1 MPAAV
6 QRIGLTG
13 GIGSG
18 KSTVARVLRQ
28 LGAAVV
34 DADAIS
40 RQLTAVG
47 GGAIAAISRQLGSDL
62 IGPDGAMNR
71 DAVRALVFREPGA
84 RLQLEAIVH
93 PLINEE
99 TARQDAAAVA
109 SGQRCVVY
117 DIPLLVESPRWR
129 GRLDRVLVVDC
140 LPSTQIDRVMA
151 RELTRPGWSRS
162 AVEQVMAVQASRA
175 QRLAAADICVYNDE
189 VSLDGLTQILGQMAT
204 GFGL

>member
-62 IGPDGAMNR
+62 IGPDGAMSR
-71 DAVRALVFREPGA
+71 EAVRALVFREPGA

-109 SGQRCVVY
+109 SGKRCVVY

-175 QRLAAADICVYNDE
+175 QRLAAADICVYNDG

>member
-1 MPAAV
+1 MAIAV
-6 QRIGLTG
+6 QRVGLTG

-18 KSTVARVLRQ
+18 KSTVALILQRM
-28 LGAAVV
+28 GAVVV

-47 GGAIAAISRQLGSDL
+47 GAAIPAISLQLGTKL

-71 DAVRALVFREPGA
+71 NVVRALVFRDPNI
-84 RLQLEAIVH
+84 RLQLESIIH
-93 PLINEE
+93 PLVSQE
-99 TARQDAAAVA
+99 TARQDAAAIA
-109 SGQRCVVY
+109 SGRRCVVY

-151 RELTRPGWSRS
+151 REVARPEWSKS

-175 QRLAAADICVYNDE
+175 QRLAAADICVYNDG
-189 VSLDGLTQILGQMAT
+189 VSLDGLAQILEQLAI

>member
-40 RQLTAVG
+40 RQLTAAG

-109 SGQRCVVY
+109 SGKHCVVY

-129 GRLDRVLVVDC
+129 GRLDRVVVVDC

-151 RELTRPGWSRS
+151 RELARPGWSRS

-175 QRLAAADICVYNDE
+175 QRLAAADICVYNDG

>member
-18 KSTVARVLRQ
+18 KSTVAKILQQ
-28 LGAAVV
+28 LGAVVV

-40 RQLTAVG
+40 RQLTAA
-47 GGAIAAISRQLGSDL
+47 GGAAIPAISQQLGVEL
-62 IGPDGAMNR
+62 IGSDGAMNR
-71 DAVRALVFREPGA
+71 DAVRALVFRDPGI
-84 RLQLEAIVH
+84 RLKLEGIIH
-93 PLINEE
+93 PLVSEE
-99 TARQDAAAVA
+99 TTRQDAAAVA
-109 SGQRCVVY
+109 SGRRCVVY
-117 DIPLLVESPRWR
+117 DIPLLVESLRWR

-151 RELTRPGWSRS
+151 REVARPGWSRP
-162 AVEQVMAVQASRA
+162 AVEQVMAAQASRG
-175 QRLAAADICVYNDE
+175 QRLAAADICVYNE
-189 VSLDGLTQILGQMAT
+189 GVSLDGLTQILRQLAK

>member
-1 MPAAV
+1 MPRSV

-18 KSTVARVLRQ
+18 KSTVAGILQQ
-28 LGAAVV
+28 LGAVVV

-47 GGAIAAISRQLGSDL
+47 GAAIPAISLQLGTES

-71 DAVRALVFREPGA
+71 DAVRALVFRDPGI
-84 RLQLEAIVH
+84 RLQLEAIIH
-93 PLINEE
+93 PMVSREA
-99 TARQDAAAVA
+99 ARQDAAAIA
-109 SGQRCVVY
+109 SGRRCVVY

-129 GRLDRVLVVDC
+129 GQLDRVLVVDC
-140 LPSTQIDRVMA
+140 LPSTQIDRVMT
-151 RELTRPGWSRS
+151 REAARPGWSRS
-162 AVEQVMAVQASRA
+162 AVEQVVAAQASRA
-175 QRLAAADICVYNDE
+175 QRLAAADICVYNDG
-189 VSLDGLTQILGQMAT
+189 VSLDGLTQILGQLAV